1 MNIREKREEKMKVND
16 IVMKME
22 VDFGRE
28 SNMSRGMSY
37 EDYANKWVNDMSK
50 VVIEHTVETD
60 NDANMSIQLHK
71 IKQSEF
77 HYRIKGAR
85 IFNWFHANYPL
96 WIEVSKGF
104 KDAKTGKSSYTKIE
118 GGPLWLDIL
127 ENEMSPEFILQSY
140 NKSVDHITTHDEIAI
155 DLDNLIA
162 YFNHTK
168 KTYDNGH
175 GQSKFFRYAFE
186 ALTIIKL
193 AKGYN
198 KVSTCPYT
206 GKETHYIP
214 QHYEFSSFG
223 RKYYKG
229 NVRLQSYNEMVR
241 HASLGECYALDINA
255 SVYAYYRDLAKSKG
269 IDPKITAVINVI
281 VEEKDVTRELLA
293 DTLTN
298 TKATQEEKIKI
309 VKKALTAMGFGAR
322 IDNDRGVTK
331 DIIFDKDDRKA
342 FLSHEIVK
350 DLNVFYQTLSA
361 SIRAS
366 LDLKKNAAEHARLK
380 AMPSLVTHVVL
391 NHKLS
396 DKYDPEK
403 PTTEFDR
410 FKMPSV
416 MAYMYQQEETLIMQT
431 VMNAL
436 KQYGNETLLWVHD
449 GIYVKKRA
457 DMQLINHVLKDL
469 STLTFSCQEVIEWSR
484 HHKDDE
490 LKVYAYA

>member
-1 MNIREKREEKMKVND
+1 MKVND

-22 VDFGRE
+22 VYFGDE

-37 EDYANKWVNDMSK
+37 EDYACKWVNHMSK

-118 GGPLWLDIL
+118 GGPMWLDIL
-127 ENEMSPEFILQSY
+127 ENEMSPDFILQSY
-140 NKSVDHITTHDEIAI
+140 NKSVADITNHDEIAI

-186 ALTIIKL
+186 AMTIIKL

-198 KVSTCPYT
+198 KVISCPYT

-281 VEEKDVTRELLA
+281 VEEKDATRELLA
-293 DTLTN
+293 NTLTN
-298 TKATQEEKIKI
+298 TNATQKEKIKI

-322 IDNDRGVTK
+322 IDNDHGVTK

-361 SIRAS
+361 SIRTS
-366 LDLKKNAAEHARLK
+366 LDLKENAELKAHLK
-380 AMPSLVTHVVL
+380 AMPSLVSHVVL

-396 DKYDPEK
+396 AKYKADKA
-403 PTTEFDR
+403 TTEFDR

-416 MAYMYQQEETLIMQT
+416 MAYMYQQEETLIMQKIMT
-431 VMNAL
+431 AL
-436 KQYGNETLLWVHD
+436 KQHGNETLLWVHD
-449 GIYVKKRA
+449 GIYLKKNA
-457 DMQLINHVLKDL
+457 DMQLINHVIKGL
-469 STLTFSCQEVIEWSR
+469 STLTFSCEEVNRWDKD
-484 HHKDDE
+484 HKDDD
-490 LKVYAYA
+490 